1 MKDRRRHPRVP
12 VRFLGTFS
20 TMQRGAGEGI
30 VLDLSSGG
38 CRVESSRD
46 VKLGTELALR
56 ISLPNQVTPLAVDRA
71 VVRWEQDREF
81 GVAFLFLRPSE
92 QEHLQN
98 LLSESGS
105 SPKQEKSA

>member
-1 MKDRRRHPRVP
+1 MKDRRRYPRVP
-12 VRFLGTFS
+12 VHYLGTFS

-71 VVRWEQDREF
+71 VVRWGHGHQF
-81 GVAFLFLRPSE
+81 GLCFMSLRPEE
-92 QEHLQN
+92 QVRLRG
-98 LLSESGS
+98 LVGS
-105 SPKQEKSA
+105 PGPGAALPGG

>member
-12 VRFLGTFS
+12 VRYLGTFT

-30 VLDLSSGG
+30 VVDLSLGG

-46 VKLGTELALR
+46 VRLGTELALR

-71 VVRWEQDREF
+71 VVWWGHGHLF
-81 GVAFLFLRPSE
+81 GLCFMSLRPE
-92 QEHLQN
+92 EHARLRR
-98 LLSESGS
+98 LV
-105 SPKQEKSA
+105 A